1 MENETESRHS
11 PRLQALRSYAVLD
24 TPAEQAYDDIVAL
37 ASLIC
42 GTPIAL
48 ISLVDEDR
56 QWFKARVGLD
66 AMETP
71 RGQAFCAHAIVNPE
85 QVMEVQDASKDA
97 RFAANPLVTGEPGI
111 RFYAG
116 APLLTP
122 SGSALGT
129 VCVIDR
135 VPRVLTPVMEEALKA
150 LSRHVSALL
159 ALRHANIEL
168 ELLAKAQW
176 ERQGQLERYQHKLE
190 ALNVELVHQSQ
201 TDSLTGLKNRRAFD
215 SVLGVELSRS
225 QRLAFPLALIM
236 VDVDHFK
243 LFNDDLGHVAGDD
256 ALRRVAQTL
265 KVQARNYD
273 HVARYGGEEFV
284 LVLPET
290 NVAEASVA
298 AERIR
303 SAIELTDS
311 PQRPITVSVGVA
323 LSLAGDTPESLIK
336 RADKAMYQAKG
347 RGRNCVV
354 VQNDTP

>member
-1 MENETESRHS
+1 MDSAIEPKQS

-66 AMETP
+66 PMETP

-97 RFAANPLVTGEPGI
+97 RFAANPLVTGDPGI

-135 VPRVLTPVMEEALKA
+135 VPRVLTPVMQEALKA
-150 LSRHVSALL
+150 LSRQVSSLL

-176 ERQGQLERYQHKLE
+176 ERQDQLERYQKQLE
-190 ALNVELVHQSQ
+190 SLNADLLRQSQ
-201 TDSLTGLKNRRAFD
+201 TDALTGLNNRRAFD
-215 SVLGVELSRS
+215 GLLGVELSRS
-225 QRLAFPLALIM
+225 QRLAKSLALIM

-243 LFNDDLGHVAGDD
+243 RFNDELGHVAGDE

-273 HVARYGGEEFV
+273 CVARYGGEEFV

-290 NVAEASVA
+290 NVAEATVA

-303 SAIELTDS
+303 SAIEHTDN
-311 PQRPITVSVGVA
+311 PQRPITASVGVA
-323 LSLAGDTPESLIK
+323 LSLDNDTPESLFR

-347 RGRNCVV
+347 QGRNCVV
-354 VQNDTP
+354 VLSDPP

>member
-1 MENETESRHS
+1 MENEAESKQS
-11 PRLQALRSYAVLD
+11 LRLQALRSYAVLD
-24 TPAEQAYDDIVAL
+24 TPAEQAYDDIVVL

-56 QWFKARVGLD
+56 QWFKARVGVD

-116 APLLTP
+116 APLVTP

-129 VCVIDR
+129 VCVIDC
-135 VPRVLTPVMEEALKA
+135 VPRVLTPVMEGALKA
-150 LSRHVSALL
+150 LSRQVTALL

-168 ELLAKAQW
+168 ELLAKAQR
-176 ERQGQLERYQHKLE
+176 ERQSQLERYQQKLE
-190 ALNVELVHQSQ
+190 TLNVDLVHQSQ
-201 TDSLTGLKNRRAFD
+201 TDALTGLKNRRAFD
-215 SVLGVELSRS
+215 SVLGVEFSRA
-225 QRLAFPLALIM
+225 QRLASPLALIM

-243 LFNDDLGHVAGDD
+243 NFNDDLGHVAGDD

-284 LVLPET
+284 VVLPET
-290 NVAEASVA
+290 SVAEATVA

-303 SAIELTDS
+303 SAIAMMES
-311 PQRPITVSVGVA
+311 PQRPITVSIGVA
-323 LSLAGDTPESLIK
+323 LSLDGDMPESLIK
-336 RADKAMYQAKG
+336 RADKALYQAKG
-347 RGRNCVV
+347 QGRNCVV
-354 VQNDTP
+354 VTQATP